1 MCNIYIAVKKI
12 NVSLANLQADS
23 NRCIF
28 GEASNRDSDGQ
39 PSRARLTRGAPGPV
53 ASSRSSGTVVVGNG
67 RSGIIGTAQPST
79 IGPLVAPS
87 SCINPV

>member
-1 MCNIYIAVKKI
+1 MT
-12 NVSLANLQADS
+12 NLQAES

-39 PSRARLTRGAPGPV
+39 PSRARLTLGAPGPV
-53 ASSRSSGTVVVGNG
+53 ATSSNNSGTVVPGNG
-67 RSGIIGTAQPST
+67 RSGISGTAQPST
-79 IGPLVAPS
+79 MGPLVALS